1 MMYET
6 YLRQLF
12 RLRTEYWQTQ
22 NATLRNL
29 KLSRMVLFANACG
42 VDVIEFLLEEAPEKS
57 TIKAESEPKATVNA
71 VTKAEAP
78 LLFQSPRAKAIV
90 NAKKA
95 KVYQCPNCD
104 YTADS
109 PKALSGHM
117 KKHSSKYQLIK
128 A

>member
-22 NATLRNL
+22 NTVLRNL

-42 VDVIEFLLEEAPEKS
+42 VDLIEFLAEEAPDKS
-57 TIKAESEPKATVNA
+57 TLKAESEPKATVNA
-71 VTKAEAP
+71 
-78 LLFQSPRAKAIV
+78 
-90 NAKKA
+90 KKA
-95 KVYQCPNCD
+95 SLYQCHNCD
-104 YTADS
+104 FTTDS
-109 PKALSGHM
+109 PKALSGHQ
-117 KKHSSKYQLIK
+117 KKHSRKYQPIN

>member
-1 MMYET
+1 MYET

-22 NATLRNL
+22 NTALRNL

-42 VDVIEFLLEEAPEKS
+42 VDLIEFLAEEAPDKS
-57 TIKAESEPKATVNA
+57 TIKAESEPKATEKA
-71 VTKAEAP
+71 ETKAKAP
-78 LLFQSPRAKAIV
+78 LLLQSPFVNTTI

-95 KVYQCPNCD
+95 SLYQCPNCD
-104 YTADS
+104 FITDS

>member
-1 MMYET
+1 MYET

-22 NATLRNL
+22 NTALRNL

-42 VDVIEFLLEEAPEKS
+42 VDLIEFLAEEAPDKS
-57 TIKAESEPKATVNA
+57 TIKAESEPKATEKA
-71 VTKAEAP
+71 ETKAKAP
-78 LLFQSPRAKAIV
+78 LLLQSPRANATI
-90 NAKKA
+90 NAKKS
-95 KVYQCPNCD
+95 KSYECPYCD
-104 YTADS
+104 FTTDS

-117 KKHSSKYQLIK
+117 KRHSTKYQPIN